1 MSTLAN
7 QLVVVEREEV
17 ARGIRLLL
25 AQPLITERG
34 DPAAFEVVRRRKEPL
49 AKWFDY
55 TCGWSLVVEP
65 RRGYARLL
73 KVRPDAD
80 ASRPALRPRAGRA
93 PFDRRRY
100 VLFCVTAAE
109 LTSVPMTTIGLL
121 ADRVV
126 QAMAADPALESF
138 DTTSRRER
146 MAFVDVLKLLE
157 SYGVLAVVDGLTESF
172 VDTAEAKVLYRVDVT
187 LLMRLP
193 AAPVGPSRLGLPAQE
208 VPGRFEELLAELMR
222 ERRYGPPPAAQP
234 TSTRTSTGTGTSTG
248 SGSGTGMADEAF
260 VVSGTRRNL
269 WLRHSVLR
277 RLFDDPVLYRE
288 DLTDDELAYLA
299 SPTGRQIVRR
309 AAEQAGLVLEERAEG
324 YLLVDPDAV
333 ATDSRFPDDSST
345 ARVAALLLLERIA
358 DTPGGATPEQL
369 AAAAS
374 ELLHRFPRW
383 AKAYQAAEGAR
394 RLADD
399 AVAVLRDF
407 GLVRDTGDR
416 VVARPAAHRY
426 RVADTTT
433 TTTTAVT
440 TSTTTAVTAATTTAV
455 TTSTTTAVTDGG
467 PDRGLDPE
475 RDFDRSYS
483 GEGGPR

>member
-65 RRGYARLL
+65 RRGYARLV
-73 KVRPDAD
+73 KIRPDAD

-126 QAMAADPALESF
+126 QAMAADPVLESF

-146 MAFVDVLKLLE
+146 TAFVDVLKLLE
-157 SYGVLAVVDGLTESF
+157 SYGVLAVVDGLTEAF

-193 AAPVGPSRLGLPAQE
+193 AAPVGPSRLALPAQE

-234 TSTRTSTGTGTSTG
+234 MATGTSTG
-248 SGSGTGMADEAF
+248 MGTGTGDEAF

-299 SPTGRQIVRR
+299 SPTGRQILRR

-358 DTPGGATPEQL
+358 DTPEGATPEQL
-369 AAAAS
+369 AASAS

-407 GLVRDTGDR
+407 GLVRGTGDR
-416 VVARPAAHRY
+416 IVARPAAHRY

-433 TTTTAVT
+433 TTATT
-440 TSTTTAVTAATTTAV
+440 TAATTTTATV
-455 TTSTTTAVTDGG
+455 ATTD
-467 PDRGLDPE
+467 
-475 RDFDRSYS
+475 
-483 GEGGPR
+483 GEGGSW

>member
-25 AQPLITERG
+25 AQPLITERA
-34 DPAAFEVVRRRKEPL
+34 DPVAFEVVRRRKEPL

-73 KVRPDAD
+73 KVRPAAD

-100 VLFCVTAAE
+100 VLLCVTAAE

-126 QAMAADPALESF
+126 QAMAADPALSPF

-193 AAPVGPSRLGLPAQE
+193 AAPVGPSRLALPAQE
-208 VPGRFEELLAELMR
+208 VPTA
-222 ERRYGPPPAAQP
+222 
-234 TSTRTSTGTGTSTG
+234 S
-248 SGSGTGMADEAF
+248 
-260 VVSGTRRNL
+260 RNC
-269 WLRHSVLR
+269 
-277 RLFDDPVLYRE
+277 
-288 DLTDDELAYLA
+288 
-299 SPTGRQIVRR
+299 
-309 AAEQAGLVLEERAEG
+309 
-324 YLLVDPDAV
+324 
-333 ATDSRFPDDSST
+333 SRS
-345 ARVAALLLLERIA
+345 
-358 DTPGGATPEQL
+358 
-369 AAAAS
+369 
-374 ELLHRFPRW
+374 
-383 AKAYQAAEGAR
+383 
-394 RLADD
+394 
-399 AVAVLRDF
+399 
-407 GLVRDTGDR
+407 
-416 VVARPAAHRY
+416 
-426 RVADTTT
+426 
-433 TTTTAVT
+433 
-440 TSTTTAVTAATTTAV
+440 
-455 TTSTTTAVTDGG
+455 
-467 PDRGLDPE
+467 
-475 RDFDRSYS
+475 
-483 GEGGPR
+483 

>member
-65 RRGYARLL
+65 RRGYARLVKL
-73 KVRPDAD
+73 RPDTD

-193 AAPVGPSRLGLPAQE
+193 AAPVGPSRLALPAQE
-208 VPGRFEELLAELMR
+208 GPSRFEELLAELMR
-222 ERRYGPPPAAQP
+222 ERRYGTPPTPQP
-234 TSTRTSTGTGTSTG
+234 TG
-248 SGSGTGMADEAF
+248 DETF
-260 VVSGTRRNL
+260 VVSETRRNL

-299 SPTGRQIVRR
+299 SPTGRQILRR
-309 AAEQAGLVLEERAEG
+309 AVEQAGLVLEERAEG

-345 ARVAALLLLERIA
+345 ARVAALLLLERIG

-407 GLVRDTGDR
+407 GLVRSTGDR

-433 TTTTAVT
+433 TT
-440 TSTTTAVTAATTTAV
+440 
-455 TTSTTTAVTDGG
+455 DG
-467 PDRGLDPE
+467 
-475 RDFDRSYS
+475 DFGS

>member
-34 DPAAFEVVRRRKEPL
+34 DPVAFEVVRRRKEPL

-73 KVRPDAD
+73 KVRPTAD

-100 VLFCVTAAE
+100 VLLCVTAAE

-126 QAMAADPALESF
+126 QAMAADPALAPF

-193 AAPVGPSRLGLPAQE
+193 AAPVGPSRLALPAQE
-208 VPGRFEELLAELMR
+208 VPARFEELLAELMR
-222 ERRYGPPPAAQP
+222 ERRYGTPPPATHPAQP
-234 TSTRTSTGTGTSTG
+234 EHLADAADAADAAYAGDTAFTAHPAQLAAG
-248 SGSGTGMADEAF
+248 DEAF
-260 VVSGTRRNL
+260 VVSDTRRNL

-299 SPTGRQIVRR
+299 SPTGRQILRR
-309 AAEQAGLVLEERAEG
+309 AVEQAGLVLEERAEG

-333 ATDSRFPDDSST
+333 ATDSTFPDDSST
-345 ARVAALLLLERIA
+345 ARVAALLLLEGIA

-369 AAAAS
+369 AEAAS
-374 ELLHRFPRW
+374 ALLRRFPRW
-383 AKAYQAAEGAR
+383 AKAYQATEGAH

-407 GLVRDTGDR
+407 GLARAIGDR
-416 VVARPAAHRY
+416 VVPRPAAHRY
-426 RVADTTT
+426 RVAH
-433 TTTTAVT
+433 
-440 TSTTTAVTAATTTAV
+440 TSTTTATATT
-455 TTSTTTAVTDGG
+455 
-467 PDRGLDPE
+467 E
-475 RDFDRSYS
+475 
-483 GEGGPR
+483 EGGPL